1 MPRGKDGKF
10 TKEENFDLSL
20 PHPFTIIKYLLIFS
34 LLFLGTNL

>member
-20 PHPFTIIKYLLIFS
+20 PYPFTIIKYLLFFIVAF
-34 LLFLGTNL
+34 NL